1 MRCKA
6 VLMFTEHQ
14 AMKYIDLVFL
24 FLLNDLS
31 VEADVDIIVKSP
43 VIYGKDSMTVF
54 CKPQEALK
62 RSIKSINMIRVYVE
76 HDGDKLG
83 SVQSKLSRIVKYAPY
98 GGDDIQ
104 MGPAKTERY
113 NITGDISS
121 VDTAFIGV
129 NVKSEDVICSDSRL
143 FRCEMDFIFKN
154 GTKANTFADAATCVK
169 GPCKKCGIGIQNLEA
184 GSGLSD
190 EEKMME
196 TMKDYLLPVGGVL
209 AIVGT
214 LALVVG
220 IVLTVKYMS
229 IRKKTARTNVKAGPF
244 SVENSHYAEAD
255 DLNRMSVGYIST
267 MQRARD
273 ENMYSTLQC

>member
-169 GPCKKCGIGIQNLEA
+169 
-184 GSGLSD
+184 
-190 EEKMME
+190 
-196 TMKDYLLPVGGVL
+196 DYLLPVGGVL